1 METETFFP
9 TSTPALSTNPQASY
23 GELVDFWNA
32 NHSRIPELEKQIA
45 ELKNENERYAASLY
59 RNRVAVSNLETQLKA
74 LFQDGDIDEETA
86 CALAEPFD
94 IRLGE
99 ELEVCITV
107 TYRGTAIVP
116 FAMNPADIDWSNEL
130 SFSFDPYNSEI
141 EFDLYE
147 DEVEAEVM

>member
-9 TSTPALSTNPQASY
+9 TSTPDMVQ
-23 GELVDFWNA
+23 ELRAEVLN
-32 NHSRIPELEKQIA
+32 LQKQIA

-59 RNRVAVSNLETQLKA
+59 RNRVAVSEFENQLKE
-74 LFQDGDIDEETA
+74 FFRDGDIDEETA
-86 CALAEPFD
+86 CALAAPFD
-94 IRLGE
+94 INLGE

-116 FAMNPADIDWSNEL
+116 LSMNPADIDWGSEL
-130 SFSFDPYNSEI
+130 SFSFDPYGSEI

-147 DEVEAEVM
+147 DDVEAEVS

>member
-9 TSTPALSTNPQASY
+9 TSTPDMVQ
-23 GELVDFWNA
+23 ELRAEVLN
-32 NHSRIPELEKQIA
+32 LQKQIA
-45 ELKNENERYAASLY
+45 ELKTQNERYAASLY
-59 RNRVAVSNLETQLKA
+59 RNRVAVSDFENQLKE
-74 LFQDGDIDEETA
+74 FFRDGDIDEETA

-94 IRLGE
+94 ISLGE

-116 FAMNPADIDWSNEL
+116 LSMNPADIDWGSEL
-130 SFSFDPYNSEI
+130 SFSFDPYGSEI

-147 DEVEAEVM
+147 DDVEAEVS

>member
-9 TSTPALSTNPQASY
+9 TSTPDMVQ
-23 GELVDFWNA
+23 ELRAEVLN
-32 NHSRIPELEKQIA
+32 LQKQIA

-59 RNRVAVSNLETQLKA
+59 RNRVAVSDFENQLKE
-74 LFQDGDIDEETA
+74 FFRDGDIDEETA
-86 CALAEPFD
+86 CALAAPFD
-94 IRLGE
+94 INLGE

-116 FAMNPADIDWSNEL
+116 LSMNPADIDWADHL
-130 SFSFDPYNSEI
+130 SFTCDPYGSEI

-147 DEVEAEVM
+147 DDIEAEVM